1 MSVAGAGSAQ
11 DIHGPGSVALPARI
25 RRFREQYRNLRI
37 PGYYSGVFHLGFTS
51 VASVAV
57 VVFSILQLHSVTALE
72 WLTIPA
78 TFLYANL
85 AEYLGHRGPMHHP
98 AGFLRLIYER
108 HTLQHHRFFTDEAM
122 QFDSSRDFHAVLF
135 PPVLMVFFITAFA
148 LPVWALLV
156 WLFSANVAYLFV
168 ATAIGYF
175 LNYEL
180 LHFAYHTAP
189 DSWVSRLPGMQVLRQ
204 LHTRHH
210 DPALMQRYNFNI
222 SYPICDALF
231 GTLYRH
237 HSGGAGASVEDRG

>member
-1 MSVAGAGSAQ
+1 MSVAGAGSAE

-25 RRFREQYRNLRI
+25 RRFREQYRELRI
-37 PGYYSGVFHLGFTS
+37 PDYYSGVFHLGFTS

-122 QFDSSRDFHAVLF
+122 QFDSSRDFHAVVSVMLLAVLAGLGQRGVPVRGNGNRIF
-135 PPVLMVFFITAFA
+135 PELRIAAFCVSHRA
-148 LPVWALLV
+148 RFMGLPFARDAGVAP
-156 WLFSANVAYLFV
+156 VAYAPPRSGIDAALQFQ
-168 ATAIGYF
+168 YF
-175 LNYEL
+175 LSDLRRAVRYL
-180 LHFAYHTAP
+180 
-189 DSWVSRLPGMQVLRQ
+189 VSAQ
-204 LHTRHH
+204 
-210 DPALMQRYNFNI
+210 QRR
-222 SYPICDALF
+222 C
-231 GTLYRH
+231 RR
-237 HSGGAGASVEDRG
+237 ER

>member
-1 MSVAGAGSAQ
+1 MNAAEASSA
-11 DIHGPGSVALPARI
+11 DRSAVRGTSALPERI
-25 RRFREQYRNLRI
+25 RRYREQYRDRRI
-37 PGYYSGVFHLGFTS
+37 PAYYSGLFHLGFTT
-51 VASVAV
+51 VASIAV
-57 VVFSILQLHSVTALE
+57 VVFSILQLDAVTALE

-108 HTLQHHRFFTDEAM
+108 HTLQHHRFFTDAAM

-168 ATAIGYF
+168 ATAIAYF

-189 DSWVSRLPGMQVLRQ
+189 DSWPSRLPGMAALRQ

-210 DPALMQRYNFNI
+210 DPALMQSYNFNI
-222 SYPICDALF
+222 TYPICDALF
-231 GTLYRH
+231 GTLFRNRD
-237 HSGGAGASVEDRG
+237 GAGTARD

>member
-1 MSVAGAGSAQ
+1 MSVVDAGPAENIA
-11 DIHGPGSVALPARI
+11 DANSVALPARI
-25 RRFREQYRNLRI
+25 RRFREQYRDLRI
-37 PGYYSGVFHLGFTS
+37 PGYYSGVFHLCFTT
-51 VASVAV
+51 VASVAIV
-57 VVFSILQLHSVTALE
+57 VLSILQLDAVTGLE

-135 PPVLMVFFITAFA
+135 PPVLMVFFVTAFA
-148 LPVWALLV
+148 VPVWALLV

-168 ATAIGYF
+168 ATAIAYF

-189 DSWVSRLPGMQVLRQ
+189 DSWVSRLPGMRVLRQ

-222 SYPICDALF
+222 TYPICDALF
-231 GTLYRH
+231 GTLFRNRVAAAH
-237 HSGGAGASVEDRG
+237 GEKRD

>member
-1 MSVAGAGSAQ
+1 MAPVSC
-11 DIHGPGSVALPARI
+11 I
-25 RRFREQYRNLRI
+25 
-37 PGYYSGVFHLGFTS
+37 S

-156 WLFSANVAYLFV
+156 WLFSANEGYLDKVQVSKIVDYEAALHDFARANHQEALDAIN
-168 ATAIGYF
+168 ATG
-175 LNYEL
+175 
-180 LHFAYHTAP
+180 
-189 DSWVSRLPGMQVLRQ
+189 D
-204 LHTRHH
+204 
-210 DPALMQRYNFNI
+210 YNDEVEATLK
-222 SYPICDALF
+222 SICDAF
-231 GTLYRH
+231 AEK
-237 HSGGAGASVEDRG
+237 GAY